1 MKTSTGRSAALFL
14 FLALCAGALAQPK
27 SGEPEL
33 ARLNEEFAR
42 AFVAS
47 DAIRY
52 SALLAEDFQAVL
64 ADGRRIDRAE
74 FLLQAASPSGAS
86 GFRLGELSV
95 RQYGDTAVMGALA
108 DYIKEDG
115 TPVRTR
121 YTGVWVRSG
130 GRWRMVSVQF
140 TRAPSPPTAAGRTH

>member
-1 MKTSTGRSAALFL
+1 MKTSTGRPAALFL
-14 FLALCAGALAQPK
+14 FLALCATALAQPK

-33 ARLNEEFAR
+33 ARLNEAFAR

-47 DAIRY
+47 DAAVY
-52 SALLAEDFQAVL
+52 SALLAGDFQAVL
-64 ADGRRIDRAE
+64 ADGRRINREE

-95 RQYGDTAVMGALA
+95 RQYGETAVMGALA
-108 DYIKEDG
+108 DYLKGDG

-121 YTGVWVRSG
+121 YTGVWVKSG

-140 TRAPSPPTAAGRTH
+140 TRAPAPPPAPARPR